1 MNIVHRDLKTENI
14 LFANR
19 NRNFVKLIDF
29 GFSKF
34 CTRKTKG
41 SLHETKGTP
50 YYISPE
56 VLQGN
61 YDERTDLWSIG
72 VVTYHLLSGKFPFMA
87 ADEDQLAEKILSCD
101 YGFDG
106 EVWTGV
112 SREAKKF
119 IEQLIEPN
127 IERRLTSA

>member
-1 MNIVHRDLKTENI
+1 M
-14 LFANR
+14 LFASKNKKL
-19 NRNFVKLIDF
+19 VKLIDF

-34 CTRKTKG
+34 CKTKAKG

-56 VLQGN
+56 VLKGN

-72 VVTYHLLSGKFPFMA
+72 VVTYFLLSGKFPFMA
-87 ADEDQLAEKILSCD
+87 PDEDQLDEKITTCD
-101 YGFDG
+101 YSFDG
-106 EVWTGV
+106 EVWLGI
-112 SREAKKF
+112 SRDAKKF

-127 IERRLTSA
+127 LERRLTS